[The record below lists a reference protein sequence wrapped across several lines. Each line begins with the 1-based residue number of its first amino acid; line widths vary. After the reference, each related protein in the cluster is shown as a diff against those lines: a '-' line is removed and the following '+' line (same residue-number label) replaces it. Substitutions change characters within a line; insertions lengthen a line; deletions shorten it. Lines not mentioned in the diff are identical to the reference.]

1 MTTERLSEGPQF
13 LQVRLTDLQV
23 GLTSTITHSI
33 RNIQFSIRNQQI
45 ISLTGAKL
53 SVPPVQLRA
62 QNVIEV
68 PGPGPDEVDL
78 LV

>member
-1 MTTERLSEGPQF
+1 MMTERLSEGPQF
-13 LQVRLTDLQV
+13 LQVRLTDLQA
-23 GLTSTITHSI
+23 GFTYTITHSI

-45 ISLTGAKL
+45 ISSVQRKL
-53 SVPPVQLRA
+53 SVSPVQLRA

-68 PGPGPDEVDL
+68 PCPGPDEVDL